1 MTETVVDEGY
11 KSKNLWIVF
20 QLIAVVPVCL
30 GIGILCLVNFQ
41 KYARV
46 IVLLSILAIIGL
58 ISIPVR
64 YCVRKWW

>member
-1 MTETVVDEGY
+1 MTETGGY